1 MSTTIVLFRQDLR
14 LHDHPALTAAAQR
27 GTVIPVFVLDDEACG
42 EWSMGGAS
50 RWWLKQSLLN
60 LASTIAQ
67 SGGELVLRQGDTLS
81 VLSDI
86 QSQSGADAIYFS
98 RQYQPWSAFTEKA
111 INDTFSDNGVE
122 VKRYPGTLLHEP
134 GTVLTGSGTGFKVFT
149 PFWRAALKLPVATPL
164 PSPSVNWANSTC
176 PSEDL
181 SAWLLDPEEDAGVPD
196 WATGWEDIWEPGEDG
211 AHNALNAFLEA
222 PVAHYSEGRDIP
234 ARRYTSRLSPHLKFG
249 EISPRQVWASAQQ
262 RKLSAPE
269 WSNAIDKFLAEIG
282 WREFCYQLIDLFDAM
297 PDRPFKDQF
306 AGFPW
311 DNNKAHL
318 TAWQHGMTGYPI
330 VDAGMRELWQTGFM
344 HNRVRMIVASFLTK
358 HLLVHWL
365 EGERWFWDCLL
376 DADIAS
382 NACSW
387 QWVAGSGADAAP
399 YFRIFNPIAQ
409 GQKFDPEGEYVK
421 RWCPELADMPKKFL
435 HAPWEAPA
443 MTLASAGIELG
454 KTYPEPIVDHKTARQ
469 GALDAYEVIKK
480 AS

>member
-1 MSTTIVLFRQDLR
+1 VSTTIVLFRQDLR

-27 GTVIPVFVLDDEACG
+27 GTVIPVYVLDDDACG
-42 EWSMGGAS
+42 DWPMGGAS
-50 RWWLKQSLLN
+50 RWWLKQSLLK
-60 LASTIAQ
+60 LKSRIAR
-67 SGGELVLRQGDTLS
+67 SGGQLILRRGNTLDA
-81 VLSDI
+81 LEDL
-86 QSQSGADAIYFS
+86 QRQSGAEAIYFS
-98 RQYQPWSAFTEKA
+98 RQYQPWSAHCEKA
-111 INDTFSDNGVE
+111 IKDTFDSKGVE
-122 VKRYPGTLLHEP
+122 VRRYPGTLLHEP
-134 GTVLTGSGTGFKVFT
+134 GSVLTGSGTGFKVFT

-164 PSPSVNWANSTC
+164 PSPLVDWAASVDC
-176 PSEDL
+176 DEDL
-181 SAWLLDPEEDAGVPD
+181 NSWLLDPKEDAHVPD
-196 WATGWEDIWEPGEDG
+196 WAAGWEDIWQPGEDG
-211 AHNALNAFLEA
+211 AHNALEAFLEA
-222 PVAHYSEGRDIP
+222 PVAHYSEGRDLP
-234 ARRYTSRLSPHLKFG
+234 AQRYTSRLSPHLKFG

-269 WSNAIDKFLAEIG
+269 WTGPIDKFLAEIG

-306 AGFPW
+306 ANFPW
-311 DNNKAHL
+311 DNSKQHL
-318 TAWQHGMTGYPI
+318 KAWQRGMTGYPI

-409 GQKFDPEGEYVK
+409 GQKFDSEGAYVK
-421 RWCPELADMPKKFL
+421 RWCPELAELPKKFV

-443 MTLASAGIELG
+443 MTLSSAGIELG

-469 GALDAYEVIKK
+469 GALNAYEVIKK

>member
-27 GTVIPVFVLDDEACG
+27 GAVIPVFVLDDEACG
-42 EWSMGGAS
+42 DWALGGAS

-60 LASTIAQ
+60 LGSTIAQ
-67 SGGELVLRQGDTLS
+67 SDGELILRRGDTLTA
-81 VLSDI
+81 LIDI

-98 RQYQPWSAFTEKA
+98 RQYQPWSAATEKA
-111 INDTFSDNGVE
+111 INDTFSENGVE
-122 VKRYPGTLLHEP
+122 VRRFSGTLLHEP
-134 GTVLTGSGTGFKVFT
+134 GSVLTGSGTGFKVFT

-164 PSPSVNWANSTC
+164 PSPSVNWSNAVSAG
-176 PSEDL
+176 EDL
-181 SAWLLDPEEDAGVPD
+181 NSWVLDPAEDSRAPD
-196 WATGWEDIWEPGEDG
+196 WAEGWEDIWEPGEDG
-211 AHNALNAFLEA
+211 AHNALEAFLDG

-262 RKLSAPE
+262 RKHSAPE
-269 WSNAIDKFLAEIG
+269 WTSAIDKFLAEIG

-306 AGFPW
+306 SGFPW
-311 DNNKAHL
+311 DNSAEHL
-318 TAWQHGMTGYPI
+318 KAWQRGMTGYPI

-421 RWCPELADMPKKFL
+421 RWCPELADMPKKFV
-435 HAPWEAPA
+435 HAPWEAPV
-443 MTLASAGIELG
+443 MTLIGAGVELG
-454 KTYPEPIVDHKTARQ
+454 ESYPEPIVDHKTARQ

>member
-234 ARRYTSRLSPHLKFG
+234 ARRHTSRLSPHLKFG

-306 AGFPW
+306 AKFPW
-311 DNNKAHL
+311 DNNEAHL
-318 TAWQHGMTGYPI
+318 KAWQRGMTGYPI

-421 RWCPELADMPKKFL
+421 RWCPELSDMPKKFL

-443 MTLASAGIELG
+443 MTLASAGVELG
-454 KTYPEPIVDHKTARQ
+454 KTYPEPVVDHKTARQ

>member
-27 GTVIPVFVLDDEACG
+27 GTVIPVFVLDDVVCRD
-42 EWSMGGAS
+42 WPMGGAS
-50 RWWLKQSLLN
+50 RWWLKQSLLK
-60 LASTIAQ
+60 LGSTIEK
-67 SGGELVLRQGDTLS
+67 SGGQLVLRQGDTLS
-81 VLSDI
+81 VLRDI
-86 QSQSGADAIYFS
+86 QNESGADAIYLS
-98 RQYQPWSAFTEKA
+98 RQYQPWSAQTEKT
-111 INDTFSDNGVE
+111 INDTFSEAGVE

-134 GTVLTGSGTGFKVFT
+134 GSVLTGSGTGFKVFT
-149 PFWRAALKLPVATPL
+149 PFWRAALKQSIATPL
-164 PSPSVNWANSTC
+164 PSPSVKWAAMRPSSEQLNNWM
-176 PSEDL
+176 
-181 SAWLLDPEEDAGVPD
+181 LDPEEHAGVPD
-196 WATGWEDIWEPGEDG
+196 WAAGWEDLWEPGEDG
-211 AHNALNAFLEA
+211 AHNALEAFLEE
-222 PVAHYSEGRDIP
+222 PVEHYSQGRDLP
-234 ARRYTSRLSPHLKFG
+234 AQRYTSRLSPHLKFG

-262 RKLSAPE
+262 RKLSAPQ
-269 WSNAIDKFLAEIG
+269 WNGAIDKFLAEIG
-282 WREFCYQLIDLFDAM
+282 WREFCYQLIDLFNEM
-297 PDRPFKDQF
+297 PDRPFKGQF
-306 AGFPW
+306 DGFPW
-311 DNNKAHL
+311 DNCEEHL
-318 TAWQHGMTGYPI
+318 KAWQRGMTGYPV

-358 HLLVHWL
+358 HLLVHWI

-421 RWCPELADMPKKFL
+421 RWCPELAELPKKFV

-443 MTLASAGIELG
+443 MTLTSAGVELG
-454 KTYPEPIVDHKTARQ
+454 KNYPEPIVDHKTARQ
-469 GALDAYEVIKK
+469 GALDAYQVIRK

>member
-27 GTVIPVFVLDDEACG
+27 GAVIPVFVLDDEACG
-42 EWSMGGAS
+42 DWAMGGAS

-60 LASTIAQ
+60 LGSSIAQ
-67 SGGELVLRQGDTLS
+67 SGGELILRQGDTLIA
-81 VLSDI
+81 LKDI
-86 QSQSGADAIYFS
+86 QSRSGADAIYFS
-98 RQYQPWSAFTEKA
+98 RQYQPWSAAMEKA
-111 INDTFSDNGVE
+111 INETFSEDGVE

-134 GTVLTGSGTGFKVFT
+134 GSVLTGSGTGFKVFT

-164 PSPSVNWANSTC
+164 PSPSVKWSNGVS
-176 PSEDL
+176 SGEDL
-181 SAWLLDPEEDAGVPD
+181 DSWFLDPAEDARVPD
-196 WATGWEDIWEPGEDG
+196 WAAGWEDIWEPGEDG
-211 AHNALNAFLEA
+211 AHNALEAFLDA
-222 PVAHYSEGRDIP
+222 PVAHYSEGRDLP

-262 RKLSAPE
+262 RKLSAPQ
-269 WSNAIDKFLAEIG
+269 WTSAIDKFLAEIG

-311 DNNKAHL
+311 DNSEEHL
-318 TAWQHGMTGYPI
+318 KAWQRGMTGYPI

-421 RWCPELADMPKKFL
+421 RWCPELADVPKKFV

-443 MTLASAGIELG
+443 MTLASAGVELG